1 MIDQTPLPKMWH
13 IPAGVTLP
21 VTRMTMTEPNA
32 IWLRDYQDNKSLIS
46 QAVSFLADVSVM
58 RIWEHEVAVAQE
70 MDAEHQHQLRC
81 QFDTMV
87 AHFEMDGR
95 V

>member
-1 MIDQTPLPKMWH
+1 MKNKSKIWH
-13 IPAGVTLP
+13 VPAGIVLP
-21 VTRMTMTEPNA
+21 VNRMAVNEPNA

-46 QAVSFLADVSVM
+46 QAVSFLSDVNVFRM
-58 RIWEHEVAVAQE
+58 WQHEIAVAQE
-70 MDAEHQHQLRC
+70 MDSEHQHRLEC
-81 QFDTMV
+81 EFETMV